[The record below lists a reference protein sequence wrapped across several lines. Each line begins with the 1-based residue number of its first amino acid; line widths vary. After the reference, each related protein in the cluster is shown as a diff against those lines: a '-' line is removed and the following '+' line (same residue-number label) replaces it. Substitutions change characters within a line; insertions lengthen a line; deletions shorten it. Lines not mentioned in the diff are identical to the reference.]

1 MVTFLYMNLILVVKR
16 RKKKVT
22 FSSYLTECMIPATP
36 KWLSSIQSF
45 SERSAVGLITESDS
59 LLNLTFSQSPVA
71 LRAKQLTKSF
81 QIIQISFLPLIVFC

>member
-71 LRAKQLTKSF
+71 FRGKQLTNPSKLFKYPSY
-81 QIIQISFLPLIVFC
+81 P